1 MGYRLSEGN
10 GEERDRFW
18 NDMDRIVDANGYRL
32 CIVGDLNRWI
42 RDMARAN
49 MTGAFG
55 APGEKVNGIKVVEF
69 CAERGLC
76 MGNTYFEHRSLHK
89 YSRLARDQTEWR

>member
-1 MGYRLSEGN
+1 
-10 GEERDRFW
+10 
-18 NDMDRIVDANGYRL
+18 
-32 CIVGDLNRWI
+32 
-42 RDMARAN
+42 MARAD